1 MTPPLTSRVMTGKS
15 LRHLAAIGAVL
26 LLAACTGEAGTPV
39 PPGSYPPGTPLG
51 GTCKAG
57 IYTCQLPLASPVGA
71 PCSCPGLGAASYG
84 RVYAR

>member
-1 MTPPLTSRVMTGKS
+1 MEKSAFHQFMRSRAKVVLLG
-15 LRHLAAIGAVL
+15 LAAAG
-26 LLAACTGEAGTPV
+26 LAACTGQAGTPIA
-39 PPGSYPPGTPLG
+39 PGTYPPGTPLG

-84 RVYAR
+84 QVYLK

>member
-1 MTPPLTSRVMTGKS
+1 MKISHLPLTRSPGKV
-15 LRHLAAIGAVL
+15 LAALIALGL
-26 LLAACTGEAGTPV
+26 SACTGQAGTPV
-39 PPGSYPPGTPLG
+39 APGSYPPNTPLG

-84 RVYAR
+84 KVYQK

>member
-1 MTPPLTSRVMTGKS
+1 MTSYFFCRRHARKILAGVTAVMLS
-15 LRHLAAIGAVL
+15 
-26 LLAACTGEAGTPV
+26 ACTGQAGTPV

-57 IYTCQLPLASPVGA
+57 FYTCQLPLASPVGA

-84 RVYAR
+84 KVYQQ